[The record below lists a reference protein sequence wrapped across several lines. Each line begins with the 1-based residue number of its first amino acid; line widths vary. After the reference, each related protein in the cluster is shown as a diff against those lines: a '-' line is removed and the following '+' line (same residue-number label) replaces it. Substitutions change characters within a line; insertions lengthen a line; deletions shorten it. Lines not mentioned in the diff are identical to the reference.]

1 MNLAMD
7 NLELQSP
14 LWDYAGF
21 GFPSLTDRFWATWMA
36 LVLTTLL
43 SLWGL
48 RGVRGVSFAF
58 TWWGKHAQLSVMLQS
73 SSDSNHSRVS
83 KASGVLVGDDSSN
96 CRNISMDDLNIWG
109 QRKQTIYESKRTK
122 SKSSSCTFDSLCYCN
137 SRDFGC
143 RDTSIIGSTCFLETE
158 MVYFTEKSSSSTS
171 SLSCNGNPFREQLCL
186 TENMSSTLPRHNQVF
201 GTEELIATNIEDSV
215 QGQSGK
221 ASPPS
226 FSSNVVGNIENRDKW
241 QRGWLVFDD
250 CNKGENGLRLCSS
263 DSCGGR
269 KGLVSFEN
277 QYGWD
282 KLLSIKLGFA
292 WNYCKE
298 NFGLNA
304 DKFSKYFVRDPVIK
318 VWNGIPEDSAS
329 SVNISWTMVLSF
341 THSVDNIVRLWDLQM
356 AKCLS
361 ETIINDD
368 MVVESQI
375 QGNQDSLFSSLG
387 RRDGKTLMFVWDP
400 RDFVKPLS
408 FRFGNKTGF
417 HSHQLIDK
425 KVFVLDGLNNTLFD
439 LRMPGGS
446 PIAVSPIMPQMKT
459 LSSSF
464 SEAETARIMP
474 NSSLEDIQFNDDDD
488 ACYCDFQGVQG
499 SRTTSCLYF
508 CQD

>member
-1 MNLAMD
+1 
-7 NLELQSP
+7 
-14 LWDYAGF
+14 
-21 GFPSLTDRFWATWMA
+21 
-36 LVLTTLL
+36 
-43 SLWGL
+43 
-48 RGVRGVSFAF
+48 
-58 TWWGKHAQLSVMLQS
+58 
-73 SSDSNHSRVS
+73 
-83 KASGVLVGDDSSN
+83 
-96 CRNISMDDLNIWG
+96 
-109 QRKQTIYESKRTK
+109 
-122 SKSSSCTFDSLCYCN
+122 
-137 SRDFGC
+137 
-143 RDTSIIGSTCFLETE
+143 
-158 MVYFTEKSSSSTS
+158 MVFFTEKSSSSTS

-226 FSSNVVGNIENRDKW
+226 FSSNVIGKIENRDKW
-241 QRGWLVFDD
+241 QRGWLVVDD

-263 DSCGGR
+263 GSCGGR

-304 DKFSKYFVRDPVIK
+304 DQFSKYFVRDPVIK

-341 THSVDNIVRLWDLQM
+341 TYSVDNIVRLWDLQM

-361 ETIINDD
+361 ETIINDG

-387 RRDGKTLMFVWDP
+387 RRDGKTLMFVWDA

-425 KVFVLDGLNNTLFD
+425 KVFALDGLNNTLFD

-499 SRTTSCLYF
+499 SRTTGCIS
-508 CQD
+508 